1 MGGIS
6 VTANVY
12 PKQVANVIDYCL
24 KGEWENARKLHEKLL
39 PVNKAMF
46 IEVNPI
52 PVKAAME
59 IEGLC
64 EGKLRLPLTT
74 IEDEN
79 KAKLI
84 NVINE
89 FKK

>member
-1 MGGIS
+1 
-6 VTANVY
+6 
-12 PKQVANVIDYCL
+12 
-24 KGEWENARKLHEKLL
+24 
-39 PVNKAMF
+39 MF

-74 IEDEN
+74 IEEEN
-79 KAKLI
+79 KIKLTNI
-84 NVINE
+84 LNE